1 MKTAFIIIDMQ
12 KTYLEGIV
20 DKNKIETACEYIN
33 YSSDLMRKNGQLVVH
48 VQDIEGM
55 NESNKS
61 MYDIVDEIKIAESD
75 LNVKKTCSNS
85 FWNTELEDELKS
97 KGIEFVILCGFA
109 AENCVLF
116 TYNGAAER
124 GFKCVILQNGIL
136 SSKDDAVMNI
146 YRDRNIIS
154 YPVIEFITGSK

>member
-1 MKTAFIIIDMQ
+1 MKSAFIIIDMQ

-20 DKNKIETACEYIN
+20 DKKKIETACEYIN
-33 YSSDLMRKNGQLVVH
+33 YSADLMRKNGQLVVH

-55 NESNKS
+55 NDLNKS
-61 MYDIVDEIKIAESD
+61 DFDIIEEIKIAESD
-75 LNVKKTCSNS
+75 LNVKKIFSNS
-85 FWNTELEDELKS
+85 FWNTDLEDILKN
-97 KGIEFVILCGFA
+97 KGIEFIIICGFA

-136 SSKDDAVMNI
+136 SSKDDTVMNI